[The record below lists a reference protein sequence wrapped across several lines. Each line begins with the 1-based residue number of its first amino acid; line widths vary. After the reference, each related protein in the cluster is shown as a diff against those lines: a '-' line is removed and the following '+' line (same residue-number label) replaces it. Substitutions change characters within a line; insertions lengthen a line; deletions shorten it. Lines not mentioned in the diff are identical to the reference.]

1 MGMEKRDGLPH
12 MRAFIF
18 PGQGAQQVGMGSDL
32 FESSPAARDI
42 LNTAEGVLG
51 FPLSRLIL
59 EGPQEELDRTINAQP
74 AILTVSLA
82 CFAATEEL
90 TGPLPRP
97 TFVAGHS
104 LGEYTSLVVS
114 GALSVPDAIRLV
126 RRRGE
131 LMQQASDRYPG
142 GMAAIL
148 GLDEFVVEE
157 VCEETGAKI
166 ANINS
171 ETQIVI
177 SGDRLALAR
186 AVDLATARGAR
197 RTVILPV
204 SGAFHSTLM
213 WPARDGLSKALDELA
228 FETPRVPIVTNVRAE
243 PIGTAEEAK
252 EELLSQLSHCIQWK
266 RSVQYMTAS
275 GVSDFVEFGPGKVL
289 SGLVKRIDPAV
300 KATSI
305 SDKASA
311 GEFAETIAT

>member
-1 MGMEKRDGLPH
+1 
-12 MRAFIF
+12 
-18 PGQGAQQVGMGSDL
+18 
-32 FESSPAARDI
+32 
-42 LNTAEGVLG
+42 
-51 FPLSRLIL
+51 
-59 EGPQEELDRTINAQP
+59 
-74 AILTVSLA
+74 
-82 CFAATEEL
+82 
-90 TGPLPRP
+90 
-97 TFVAGHS
+97 
-104 LGEYTSLVVS
+104 
-114 GALSVPDAIRLV
+114 
-126 RRRGE
+126 
-131 LMQQASDRYPG
+131 MQQASDRYPG

-197 RTVILPV
+197 KTVILPV

-213 WPARDGLSKALDELA
+213 WPAREGLSEALDELA
-228 FETPRVPIVTNVRAE
+228 FETPRVPIVANVRAE